1 MFVLHR
7 EESRGCQ
14 IRQKWYRL
22 RQPVAVLRE
31 PPRRGR
37 RWPPHGVRGP
47 PPAPRWATSLRTAMG
62 YPGCFSPSERSRH
75 DLFDSESAR
84 TLTRGPLGAGS
95 SVGVAE
101 GRPCGAAPHPTLG
114 SLASVSPLYAG
125 APVKTRPRPT
135 VPAPRQ
141 LGGISSRR
149 TAPDAWVTPPGG
161 PAASPGGRAR
171 VELRPVLSPCARP
184 CARVR
189 RLGVCSPRTTTTP
202 AAHARA
208 RGSPRRPPARCPC
221 SASGHL
227 SHSSSSTE
235 LLPRSATA

>member
-1 MFVLHR
+1 MFGLHR

-22 RQPVAVLRE
+22 RQLVAVLRE

-37 RWPPHGVRGP
+37 RWPPHGARSP

-101 GRPCGAAPHPTLG
+101 GRVRGGSAPHPRQPRLCFPSVRRG
-114 SLASVSPLYAG
+114 SSQHPPEADSPQLHAS
-125 APVKTRPRPT
+125 
-135 VPAPRQ
+135 
-141 LGGISSRR
+141 
-149 TAPDAWVTPPGG
+149 W
-161 PAASPGGRAR
+161 AASRVAR
-171 VELRPVLSPCARP
+171 LLQ
-184 CARVR
+184 
-189 RLGVCSPRTTTTP
+189 T
-202 AAHARA
+202 H
-208 RGSPRRPPARCPC
+208 GSPRPAAPLPPLPHHPGR
-221 SASGHL
+221 
-227 SHSSSSTE
+227 
-235 LLPRSATA
+235 PRSSPGVATATSCPVPLLRLRPSKPQQRQH

>member
-47 PPAPRWATSLRTAMG
+47 LPAPRWATSLRTAMG

-135 VPAPRQ
+135 VPGSTPAGRHLESQ
-141 LGGISSRR
+141 DCSRR
-149 TAPDAWVTPPGG
+149 MGHPARRPRRLPWPHHPGR
-161 PAASPGGRAR
+161 PRSSPGVATATSCPVPLLR
-171 VELRPVLSPCARP
+171 LRPSKPQQQQ
-184 CARVR
+184 
-189 RLGVCSPRTTTTP
+189 
-202 AAHARA
+202 H
-208 RGSPRRPPARCPC
+208 
-221 SASGHL
+221 
-227 SHSSSSTE
+227 
-235 LLPRSATA
+235 

>member
-47 PPAPRWATSLRTAMG
+47 LPAPRWATSLRTAMG

-135 VPAPRQ
+135 VPGSTPAGRHLESQ
-141 LGGISSRR
+141 DCSRR
-149 TAPDAWVTPPGG
+149 MGHPARRPRRLPWRPRPSRTPPRSLALRSALRSGQAPG
-161 PAASPGGRAR
+161 RLQPSNHHHPGRPRSSPGVATATSCPVPLLR
-171 VELRPVLSPCARP
+171 LRPSKPQQQQ
-184 CARVR
+184 
-189 RLGVCSPRTTTTP
+189 
-202 AAHARA
+202 H
-208 RGSPRRPPARCPC
+208 
-221 SASGHL
+221 
-227 SHSSSSTE
+227 
-235 LLPRSATA
+235 

>member
-135 VPAPRQ
+135 VPGSTPAGRHLESQ
-141 LGGISSRR
+141 DCSRR
-149 TAPDAWVTPPGG
+149 MGH
-161 PAASPGGRAR
+161 PA
-171 VELRPVLSPCARP
+171 
-184 CARVR
+184 R
-189 RLGVCSPRTTTTP
+189 R
-202 AAHARA
+202 
-208 RGSPRRPPARCPC
+208 PRRPR
-221 SASGHL
+221 
-227 SHSSSSTE
+227 SS
-235 LLPRSATA
+235 LGVATATSCPVPLLRLRPSKPQQQQH

>member
-95 SVGVAE
+95 SVGAAE

-135 VPAPRQ
+135 VPGSTPAGRHLESQ
-141 LGGISSRR
+141 DCSRR
-149 TAPDAWVTPPGG
+149 MGHPARRPRRLPWRPRPSRTPPRSLALRSALRSGQ
-161 PAASPGGRAR
+161 APGRLQPSNHHHPGRPRSSLGVATATSCPVPLLR
-171 VELRPVLSPCARP
+171 LRPSKPQQQQ
-184 CARVR
+184 
-189 RLGVCSPRTTTTP
+189 
-202 AAHARA
+202 H
-208 RGSPRRPPARCPC
+208 
-221 SASGHL
+221 
-227 SHSSSSTE
+227 
-235 LLPRSATA
+235 